1 MISRNPYA
9 PNIIHESPFNRL
21 ISRISNSIR
30 KWFSEIFR
38 TKNHDN
44 VLFTDD
50 DSSGLFYN
58 V

>member
-9 PNIIHESPFNRL
+9 PNIIDESPLNRL

-38 TKNHDN
+38 KKNHDN
-44 VLFTDD
+44 VTYTDD

>member
-9 PNIIHESPFNRL
+9 PNIIDESPLNRL

-38 TKNHDN
+38 KKKHDN
-44 VLFTDD
+44 VLYTDD
-50 DSSGLFYN
+50 GLFYN